1 MSDPPNIF
9 EIPVK
14 AMSDYLRVLRLFSI
28 SIIGALLLS
37 SVQGH
42 SVYGADSTTS
52 ISSINLPLPTSHE
65 LLDAAR
71 KQLKANWT
79 LENGYTGKGVSVAV
93 LDDGAQID
101 HEQLK
106 GRIIEE
112 VCVNYAGRTG
122 YYECRNGKTLDVGP
136 GAADYIVQPSGRYL
150 SGTRH
155 GTNAISSVLEFAPD
169 VKIIPIKTGDP
180 ESAYRWIFENAK
192 KYNIVAFSMSYGR
205 GWARDAPI
213 PQFNGLCVDLN
224 DSNDIFRK
232 LWGIGVVPVASSAN
246 SGQFD
251 QVDHPACSPWVISVG
266 SVDVG
271 QNKISNYSNI
281 SNRLS
286 LLAPAGFETANVTDE
301 PAVKNAYFTFGGTS
315 QATPVAAALFAIG
328 KSIKPDATNDEL
340 RGIARM
346 TAVSVDDKIAKDNK
360 IIQFENFVK
369 RLLEP
374 QTGFR
379 ELTSISQGKDQ
390 LKISWQ
396 VLSGA
401 DRFELKIDRSRTI
414 KIPGN
419 QSEYILNNL
428 KPNYSGMAELI
439 AFDKAGHKIWQEEEF
454 IQASPYAYKG
464 IGGFQVTQNAGKLL
478 IKWND
483 FMTASKIQLFING
496 FPVKETF
503 DPSSELIQVSTS
515 DSIKRVRV
523 IKIKTLDKVGS
534 VIDSK
539 QLAIPWIES
548 KAATSSLVNL
558 VKVSFMSNGK
568 PNFEVKVSP

>member
-1 MSDPPNIF
+1 MSDTPNIF
-9 EIPVK
+9 EVPVK
-14 AMSDYLRVLRLFSI
+14 ARLSHLRISRFLSI
-28 SIIGALLLS
+28 SIISAMLVS
-37 SVQGH
+37 SVQ
-42 SVYGADSTTS
+42 SFAVYGADSTTS
-52 ISSINLPLPTSHE
+52 SNLPLPTSHE

-112 VCVNYAGRTG
+112 VCVNYPGRTG

-136 GAADYIVQPSGRYL
+136 GAADYIVQPNGRYL

-155 GTNAISSVLEFAPD
+155 GTNAISTVLEFAPD

-180 ESAYRWIFENAK
+180 ESAYKWIFENAE
-192 KYNIVAFSMSYGR
+192 KYNIVAFSMSYGSS
-205 GWARDAPI
+205 WARNVPI
-213 PQFNGLCVDLN
+213 PQFNGLCPDLN
-224 DSNDIFRK
+224 NPDNIFRK
-232 LWGIGVVPVASSAN
+232 LWNIGVVPVASSAN
-246 SGQFD
+246 AGQFD
-251 QVDHPACSPWVISVG
+251 QVDLPACSPWVLGVG

-271 QNKISNYSNI
+271 VNKISNYSNI

-286 LLAPAGFETANVTDE
+286 LLASAGFETANVTDE
-301 PAVKNAYFTFGGTS
+301 PAVKNSYFTFGGTS

-374 QTGFR
+374 QSGFR
-379 ELTSISQGKDQ
+379 ELTSISQGKGQ

-414 KIPGN
+414 ELPGN
-419 QSEYILNNL
+419 QSEFILSDL
-428 KPNYSGMAELI
+428 KPNYTGMAELI
-439 AFDKAGHKIWQEEEF
+439 AFDKAGLKIWQEEEF
-454 IQASPYAYKG
+454 IQTSPYQG

-483 FMTASKIQLFING
+483 FKTSSKIQLFING
-496 FPVKETF
+496 FPIKETF
-503 DPSSELIQVSTS
+503 DPSSERIEVSTS

-523 IKIKTLDKVGS
+523 VKIKSLDQVGS
-534 VIDSK
+534 VIQSE
-539 QLAIPWIES
+539 QLAVPWVES
-548 KAATSSLVNL
+548 KDVPSSLINL